1 MLCLRSHR
9 EAVTVAYAMHICRI
23 VLHAVVQTLRRN
35 VVHKPC
41 AEPGCV
47 TLAVFNQPGAG
58 HGLYCGQHKPMGYV
72 NVKVIA
78 AFLSGF

>member
-1 MLCLRSHR
+1 M
-9 EAVTVAYAMHICRI
+9 
-23 VLHAVVQTLRRN
+23 
-35 VVHKPC
+35 HKPC

-72 NVKVIA
+72 NVKV
-78 AFLSGF
+78 LSAVHAGGLRLRCPTSCHQGAKARPQKLVAIETS

>member
-1 MLCLRSHR
+1 MPQHGHQALNLNRD
-9 EAVTVAYAMHICRI
+9 VAANRI
-23 VLHAVVQTLRRN
+23 LLLRRN

-58 HGLYCGQHKPMGYV
+58 HGLYCGQHKPIGYV
-72 NVKVIA
+72 NVKV
-78 AFLSGF
+78 S

>member
-1 MLCLRSHR
+1 MVMLLC
-9 EAVTVAYAMHICRI
+9 
-23 VLHAVVQTLRRN
+23 RN

-58 HGLYCGQHKPMGYV
+58 HGLYCGQHKPIGYV
-72 NVKVIA
+72 NVKVSLLAIA
-78 AFLSGF
+78 PSVSGRR

>member
-1 MLCLRSHR
+1 MKIRAIDFYAQASRLRR
-9 EAVTVAYAMHICRI
+9 CRFSWPSDASI
-23 VLHAVVQTLRRN
+23 MCRN

-58 HGLYCGQHKPMGYV
+58 HGLYCGQHKPAGYV
-72 NVKVIA
+72 NVKV
-78 AFLSGF
+78 